1 VERSLGIH
9 QALKL
14 ASWVVILDIG
24 LILYLL
30 LSSLGISVG
39 DSLVHLGL
47 HGGGLGSGIRNAWEV
62 VAHLDESILEDVWV
76 RAGNWQEW
84 LRSWADWS
92 GPGIASLLPNL
103 DGREDHRVRGWL
115 WHNWLA
121 SWKNPH
127 ILVFTRIASWSLQS
141 SSQIALE
148 HFSNVGAGLSLD
160 SNLQVNLFLIWDSR
174 DGGDG
179 CEKGAKNEKT

>member
-1 VERSLGIH
+1 MQIGGEFNAQVGANDE
-9 QALKL
+9 
-14 ASWVVILDIG
+14 LDSIDCKN
-24 LILYLL
+24 
-30 LSSLGISVG
+30 VG
-39 DSLVHLGL
+39 RHACGTQK
-47 HGGGLGSGIRNAWEV
+47 IR
-62 VAHLDESILEDVWV
+62 
-76 RAGNWQEW
+76 GQW
-84 LRSWADWS
+84 LRYWADWS

-127 ILVFTRIASWSLQS
+127 ILVFTRIASWSHQS
-141 SSQIALE
+141 SSQIGLE